1 MNGQPIEI
9 ISDVRP
15 IDINRMVCLGFYIYD
30 LQSLKTF
37 KDMGAML
44 RVIKHKGN
52 ASSGSLKS

>member
-44 RVIKHKGN
+44 RVNTREMHHQEVLN
-52 ASSGSLKS
+52 LK